1 MHKGPLTPGC
11 AALKELKENGGR
23 GQRAAWWEGRRAKRV
38 EERRGGKRGLREPE
52 GQKNNEL
59 EGEIS
64 PPKTALPAFLP
75 LPKSTFSRGVFTDRV
90 LDPNK

>member
-1 MHKGPLTPGC
+1 MKERKGGM
-11 AALKELKENGGR
+11 
-23 GQRAAWWEGRRAKRV
+23 EGKDEKRV
-38 EERRGGKRGLREPE
+38 EERRGGKGGLREPE